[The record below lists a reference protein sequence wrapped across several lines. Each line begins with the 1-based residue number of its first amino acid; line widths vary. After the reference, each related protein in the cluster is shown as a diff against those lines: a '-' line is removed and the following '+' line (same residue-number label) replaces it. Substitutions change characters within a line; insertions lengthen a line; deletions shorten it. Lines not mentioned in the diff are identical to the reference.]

1 MSYPDNIV
9 NAWKS
14 ERLVYRAIEENDTDR
29 ALLWDCNQ
37 NDAVNSAMASHALFK
52 PGSRKDTQFFFEFSK
67 DAVIRHWACLPP
79 PETKTKTESDSPETA
94 SKEGDKKENKAQQPT
109 PIGLILL
116 WNKTTGAEHHRSGM
130 IGITIL
136 PGYRGK
142 GYGGEALNWLLDWG
156 FMNGG
161 YHRIGLDAFSFN
173 PLALKLYRKTGFVEE
188 GREREGI
195 LFHRK
200 WYDVINFGM
209 LESEWEKLRGYGGGE
224 KA

>member
-1 MSYPDNIV
+1 MSYPDSIV

-14 ERLVYRAIEENDTDR
+14 ERLVYRAIEENEADR
-29 ALLWDCNQ
+29 ALLWECNQ

-79 PETKTKTESDSPETA
+79 AEPAADS
-94 SKEGDKKENKAQQPT
+94 SKEGADDGPQKEKAQPQPQPT
-109 PIGLILL
+109 PIGLVLL

-130 IGITIL
+130 IGITMMA
-136 PGYRGK
+136 GYRGQ

-156 FMNGG
+156 FMNAGF
-161 YHRIGLDAFSFN
+161 HRIGLDAFSYN

-188 GREREGI
+188 GREREAI
-195 LFHRK
+195 LFQRK
-200 WYDVINFGM
+200 WHDVINFGM
-209 LESEWEKLRGYGGGE
+209 LESEWEKLRGYGEQPEE
-224 KA
+224 K